1 MPSPLNRRCIWTI
14 IPQEPNHCYYPAPH
28 TGAGYHYF
36 DTTLENKFSGL
47 LEIEQKG
54 FGFVRTLSLTLNRL
68 PTDPYIA
75 PHLVTQYRLRSGV
88 IVEGTASKSPNG
100 KYQVDTILRINN
112 VRPEKWMRVVDFSQ
126 HTVVNPSEHLKLE
139 GPDNNPS
146 MRIVDLIAPIGKG
159 QRGLIVSPPRSG
171 KTMLLQQM
179 AHAISTNYPD
189 VDLIVLLVDERPE
202 EVTDIRRAVKG
213 LVFASSHDD
222 DRMSHTRLAQ
232 LSLEY
237 AKRRAEQGRDVVML
251 LDSITK
257 LGRAFNLTQQSSGR
271 TLSGGVDARA
281 LEIPKKIFGAAR
293 VLENHGTLTI
303 IATALIETNSRMDEL
318 IFQEF
323 KGTGN
328 MELVLSRELSNL
340 RIFPAINI
348 QESGT
353 RREELLFKENTYAY
367 QTLRRAIERKNPV
380 ESMKLLLEV
389 IHKTKTNER
398 LLENIQKFT

>member
-1 MPSPLNRRCIWTI
+1 
-14 IPQEPNHCYYPAPH
+14 
-28 TGAGYHYF
+28 
-36 DTTLENKFSGL
+36 LENKFSGL
-47 LEIEQKG
+47 LEIEPKG
-54 FGFVRTLSLTLNRL
+54 FGFVRTLSLTIHRL

-75 PHLVTQYRLRSGV
+75 PNIITQYRLRPGV
-88 IVEGTASKSPNG
+88 IIEGTVTTSSNG
-100 KYQVDTILRINN
+100 KIQVDAIQRINN
-112 VRPEKWMRVVDFSQ
+112 LRPEKWMRVVDFSQ

-139 GPDNNPS
+139 GPENNPA

-189 VDLIVLLVDERPE
+189 IDLIILLVDERPE

-353 RREELLFKENTYAY
+353 RREELLFKEDTFAY

-380 ESMKLLLEV
+380 ESMKLLLGV
-389 IHKTKTNER
+389 IHKTKTNAQ
-398 LLENIQKFT
+398 LLENIQKLI